1 MWAKKPYSL
10 SSDIWALGCVTL
22 ELCTLRRAFDGQT
35 EAEVQRAVERMQPP
49 MTPARYSDELD
60 GIIRRMLDPNP
71 IERPTATEVGVC
83 GEMCEVDGSVF
94 FCAKPPLK

>member
-1 MWAKKPYSL
+1 MQIGTPYYMSPEMWAKKPYSL

-49 MTPARYSDELD
+49 MTPTRYSDELD

-71 IERPTATEVGVC
+71 IERPTATEV
-83 GEMCEVDGSVF
+83 
-94 FCAKPPLK
+94 

>member
-49 MTPARYSDELD
+49 MTPTRYSDELD

-71 IERPTATEVGVC
+71 IERPTATEV
-83 GEMCEVDGSVF
+83 
-94 FCAKPPLK
+94 